1 MSMLN
6 IGLSTLVEFLEKKTS
21 LGEVKN
27 DLNFKLNDEQ
37 YAALESAFKGDKEIR
52 TQAEKIFKK
61 AEKKAEKKV
70 EKKPQEAA
78 VTPSDLRIR
87 QEVKPLGTIDLSTVG
102 KPVKKEESAPAPA
115 PQA

>member
-37 YAALESAFKGDKEIR
+37 YAALAASLISTRSLPMRTRFFLSADTCAFSSR
-52 TQAEKIFKK
+52 
-61 AEKKAEKKV
+61 
-70 EKKPQEAA
+70 
-78 VTPSDLRIR
+78 SLRFSSFDFF
-87 QEVKPLGTIDLSTVG
+87 LGRVL
-102 KPVKKEESAPAPA
+102 
-115 PQA
+115 